1 MKHFFLGHI
10 YLELQLNEE
19 GLKIYQHLMD
29 KGFVKSSYIVS
40 QVAMGN
46 NNMREVDMAVNAF
59 TELTEM
65 DPYRLENMDYF
76 SNTLYI
82 KEMRADLAH
91 LANRCC
97 DIDKYREET
106 CVVIGKACYMNIQC
120 YLKRLWIFKDSL
132 KIFVCAQV
140 PVLT

>member
-29 KGFVKSSYIVS
+29 KGFVKSSFIVS
-40 QVAMGN
+40 QVAMAY
-46 NNMREVDMAVNAF
+46 NNMREVYMTVNAF
-59 TELTEM
+59 TELTKM
-65 DPYRLENMDYF
+65 DPNRLENMDYF

-91 LANRCC
+91 LAHRCC

-106 CVVIGKACYMNIQC
+106 CVVIGKCE
-120 YLKRLWIFKDSL
+120 
-132 KIFVCAQV
+132 
-140 PVLT
+140 